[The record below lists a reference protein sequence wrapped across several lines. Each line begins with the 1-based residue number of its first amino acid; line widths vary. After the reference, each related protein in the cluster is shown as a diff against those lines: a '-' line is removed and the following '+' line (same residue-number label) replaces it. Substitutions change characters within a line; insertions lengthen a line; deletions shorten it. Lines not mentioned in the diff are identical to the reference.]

1 MLRKRL
7 VAASAL
13 LLIVLLMFIQ
23 SGPLL
28 HARTLTLAQVS
39 ADIMDLTAS
48 TNLRRDLN
56 GEPCALLKISFN
68 KPGLAFEGN
77 VIGDVSYNAGEY
89 LVYVKA
95 NTRYVK
101 VKHQDFDPLMIDFEQ
116 TSISPLE
123 GKKVYVVKLQ
133 SAGSEEE
140 HVTFIVRPAEAELM
154 IDFKKYPTVDGRA
167 ELTLT
172 PGEHSYSV
180 ASSGYEMQGSRFMV
194 YADSPNRHVIEL
206 DRRTDT
212 PPAVPTNNN
221 ITSTSSTPAQSS
233 SVIPSNTINGH
244 EYVDLGLPS
253 GLKWATCNVG
263 AKSPSDYGDYF
274 AWGEISPKKEYTAE
288 NHKISFSR
296 KDFDDISGNPNY
308 DAATANWGST
318 WRMPTKNELKELK
331 EKCQWFWQ
339 KLNGIDG
346 CRVIG
351 PNGKSIFLPAAG
363 NVYHFSFRS
372 VGLDGDYWCSTG
384 EYRGF
389 TGSELYFN
397 SSQVEIGSIN
407 RYYGLTVRPVSN

>member
-7 VAASAL
+7 EASYAL

-28 HARTLTLAQVS
+28 HARTLSLAEVS
-39 ADIMDLTAS
+39 ADMMDLSAS

-56 GEPCALLKISFN
+56 GEPCALLKIIFN

-180 ASSGYEMQGSRFMV
+180 ASSGYEMQSRRFMV
-194 YADSPNRHVIEL
+194 YADNDNRQLIEL
-206 DRRTDT
+206 DRSPDT
-212 PPAVPTNNN
+212 PQSK
-221 ITSTSSTPAQSS
+221 TSTT
-233 SVIPSNTINGH
+233 SVATPSNMINGH

-253 GLKWATCNVG
+253 GLKWATCSVG
-263 AKSPSDYGDYF
+263 ADSPSDYGEYF
-274 AWGEISPKKEYTAE
+274 AWGETSPKSVYEYE
-288 NHKISFSR
+288 NSKTVDKF
-296 KDFDDISGNPNY
+296 FGDISGNPNY
-308 DAATANWGST
+308 DAATANWGAS
-318 WRMPTKNELKELK
+318 WRMPTKDEWDELKEQ
-331 EKCQWFWQ
+331 CQWTWVE
-339 KLNGIDG
+339 LDRDGGLIRNGGYKI
-346 CRVIG
+346 IG
-351 PNGKSIFLPAAG
+351 PNGKSIFLRLAG
-363 NVYHFSFRS
+363 SWFGPVYFHKGS
-372 VGLDGDYWCSTG
+372 YWSSTPDDSNMSLAY
-384 EYRGF
+384 EIYF
-389 TGSELYFN
+389 YGSE
-397 SSQVEIGSIN
+397 VIMGSN
-407 RYYGLTVRPVSN
+407 DRYCGQSVRPVSE